1 MSGEAKRVGD
11 GQPKSVNVADLD
23 IAQLADVKRQLEQE
37 LEHLR
42 ASFAQ
47 LKQAQA
53 KFNAC
58 AEHVTQIVPR
68 RQNNTI
74 LVPLTTSL
82 YVPGILSDPDHVLVD
97 VGTGYFLKK
106 TTAEAVTHYK
116 AKVEFVK
123 KNIDSLQEAL
133 QTKQDNLTYLVNI
146 LQVKMVQQQT
156 T

>member
-1 MSGEAKRVGD
+1 MFLCFYVSMFPTFLCSLRFLRFLPCFSSGISFII
-11 GQPKSVNVADLD
+11 PYSAD
-23 IAQLADVKRQLEQE
+23 
-37 LEHLR
+37 
-42 ASFAQ
+42 
-47 LKQAQA
+47 
-53 KFNAC
+53 
-58 AEHVTQIVPR
+58 
-68 RQNNTI
+68 NTI